1 MVPLTQVVVVEVVVR
16 DPSAQGPVVLVG
28 LE

>member
-16 DPSAQGPVVLVG
+16 ESSAQGQVALAVLV
-28 LE
+28 